1 MPPKR
6 ISLKNMETDQIDTEI
21 VTEISEDVKP
31 VKTKRIRSQ
40 AQLDALAKGRAK
52 KLENLKLKKEVV
64 LKGGQATVKEE
75 INKEPIKDEIPV
87 KEEIV
92 KEEIVKEIP
101 KEETVVKETK
111 PKKVSLKI
119 PKEVKPPS
127 QKSITMHERAKQ
139 KTEQKL
145 NAQRAA
151 EEHNRI
157 ESIVEE
163 RMQKKLSSLNHLNRP
178 IPNNSYQTP
187 RQSFHNPF
195 TYYNRNSKHD
205 AFLSRLASTIQ

>member
-1 MPPKR
+1 
-6 ISLKNMETDQIDTEI
+6 METDQIDTEI
-21 VTEISEDVKP
+21 VTEVTEDVKP
-31 VKTKRIRSQ
+31 VKTKRVRSQ

-64 LKGGQATVKEE
+64 LKGGGNKETVKEE
-75 INKEPIKDEIPV
+75 INKEPIKDEIV
-87 KEEIV
+87 KDEIV
-92 KEEIVKEIP
+92 SDEIVKEIS
-101 KEETVVKETK
+101 KEETVVKETQ

-145 NAQRAA
+145 NEQRAV

-195 TYYNRNSKHD
+195 TYYNRNSKLD
-205 AFLSRLASTIQ
+205 ASLSRLASTIQ